1 MSNSKLEIMNRI
13 KSALD
18 DRHSS
23 EKPGDITIPRTYRR
37 TAKLP
42 IESLLNLFVERVAD
56 YKATVQVIDH
66 GSVISSI
73 ENICSQKNL
82 SKVVIDGSLSSDFR
96 PSNVELFEDQPS
108 QLLSYAELDSMDA
121 VLTTCAVAVAE
132 TGTIALDAGDG
143 QGRRVLSLIP
153 DVHICIVKQEQIV
166 EIIPEAFQMLKKSV
180 EKEGRPITLISGP
193 SATSD
198 IELNRVE
205 GVHGPR
211 ILEVL
216 VVR

>member
-23 EKPGDITIPRTYRR
+23 EKPGDIIIPRTYRR

-96 PSNVELFEDQPS
+96 PSNVEIFLDQPF
-108 QLLSYAELDSMDA
+108 QLLSFS
-121 VLTTCAVAVAE
+121 
-132 TGTIALDAGDG
+132 
-143 QGRRVLSLIP
+143 
-153 DVHICIVKQEQIV
+153 
-166 EIIPEAFQMLKKSV
+166 
-180 EKEGRPITLISGP
+180 
-193 SATSD
+193 
-198 IELNRVE
+198 
-205 GVHGPR
+205 
-211 ILEVL
+211 
-216 VVR
+216 